1 MKDFLSQAGKLLKE
15 HKQYKR
21 QLTVF
26 LCLAVIVAFST
37 VMALKLYGQAMT
49 HKMEVLDCQYQV
61 HQHIEDCYAKDEQG
75 NPGTELICG
84 YADYAIHAHNEDCYD
99 SKGNL
104 VCGLEEHEKH
114 EHTDECFT
122 TELVLV
128 CGLEEVIPEETPED
142 EAGEAPEEPAGG
154 EESTPEAAGQIG
166 RAHV

>member
-37 VMALKLYGQAMT
+37 VTALKLYGQAMT

-75 NPGTELICG
+75 NPVIRYEKDDLVTTLVTDTEGKAVVNNLPLGSYYMKETIAG
-84 YADYAIHAHNEDCYD
+84 DHFVLNPEQKEFTLTAEDDTQAVVYEGVAY
-99 SKGNL
+99 K
-104 VCGLEEHEKH
+104 K
-114 EHTDECFT
+114 
-122 TELVLV
+122 
-128 CGLEEVIPEETPED
+128 
-142 EAGEAPEEPAGG
+142 
-154 EESTPEAAGQIG
+154 
-166 RAHV
+166 